1 MSTFESIKS
10 ELEARKEYP
19 IEGKPLWFIRN
30 FLSQEEIDFLMQ
42 EANDPQAWYITKRS
56 PWPGAIR
63 NKFLQNVPEYM
74 ECGTLKLPT
83 SGSPERPLDLFK
95 KPITGIDDRCRA
107 VLPETFAGIST
118 FQSVFSAPEEV
129 VKESAPKCI
138 ELNYTMPWH
147 AEEDPGKNQGE
158 NIEGH
163 PVITASFSLY
173 LNDDFEGGELM
184 FRNFPNT
191 VIKPEPGMLINIPLT
206 REFTHKVAY
215 VSSGVRHSLYG
226 LSWSK
231 LGYIESTN
239 ETC

>member
-1 MSTFESIKS
+1 MNVIEKLKA
-10 ELEARKEYP
+10 ELEPRKEYP

-30 FLSQEEIDFLMQ
+30 FLSQDEIDFLM
-42 EANDPQAWYITKRS
+42 EKANDPEAWYITQRS
-56 PWPGAIR
+56 PWPGAVR
-63 NKFLQNVPEYM
+63 NKFLENVPEYM

-83 SGSPERPLDLFK
+83 SESPEAPLDIFRNEHN
-95 KPITGIDDRCRA
+95 GINARCTA
-107 VLPETFAGIST
+107 VLPEFFSGIST
-118 FQSVFSAPEEV
+118 FQSIFSASEEI
-129 VKESAPKCI
+129 VKANAPQCI
-138 ELNYTMPWH
+138 QDNYTMPWH

-173 LNDDFEGGELM
+173 LNDDFKGGELM
-184 FRNFPNT
+184 FKNFPGT
-191 VIKPEPGMLINIPLT
+191 VIKPEPGMLINIPLS

-226 LSWSK
+226 LSWS
-231 LGYIESTN
+231 GRNYIESTN